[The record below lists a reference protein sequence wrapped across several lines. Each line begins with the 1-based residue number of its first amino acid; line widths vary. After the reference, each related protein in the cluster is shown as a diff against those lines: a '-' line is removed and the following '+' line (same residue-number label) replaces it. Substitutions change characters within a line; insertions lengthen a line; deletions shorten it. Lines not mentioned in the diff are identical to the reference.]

1 MVSVKRERVIEI
13 ITYAVVF
20 LAMWVI
26 SPWIGKLLD
35 QLYYP
40 YPRLISNSPVIL
52 LFSGTIAILGCGET
66 MWTIVVFKTIGKG
79 TPNPKVPPKELV
91 ISGPYKYSRNP
102 MALGG
107 FLFLL
112 GESGI
117 YQSPSLAGLTV
128 LFAVILYLN
137 TVYVE
142 EPVLRQRFGQSYE
155 RYCETVPR
163 FLPKMFHRIV
173 E

>member
-1 MVSVKRERVIEI
+1 MKRERVIEI
-13 ITYAVVF
+13 VTYIMVF

-26 SPWIGKLLD
+26 SPWVGKLLD
-35 QLYYP
+35 RLYYP
-40 YPRLISNSPVIL
+40 SPRLFSDSFLIL
-52 LFSGTIAILGCGET
+52 VFGGMVGILGLGLT

-79 TPNPKVPPKELV
+79 TPNPKVPPIELV

-102 MALGG
+102 MAVGG

-117 YQSPSLAGLTV
+117 YQSPSLAGLAV

-137 TVYVE
+137 TVHIE
-142 EPVLRQRFGQSYE
+142 EPQLKKRFGQSYE

-163 FLPKMFHRIV
+163 FLPTLFQRD
-173 E
+173 EG

>member
-1 MVSVKRERVIEI
+1 MNRERVIEI
-13 ITYAVVF
+13 VTYIMVF
-20 LAMWVI
+20 LAMWII

-40 YPRLISNSPVIL
+40 CPK
-52 LFSGTIAILGCGET
+52 LFSDSLLLLLVGGMIAILGFGLT
-66 MWTIVVFKTIGKG
+66 MWTIVIFKTIGKG
-79 TPNPKVPPKELV
+79 TPNPKVPPTEMV

-102 MALGG
+102 MAFGG

-142 EPVLRQRFGQSYE
+142 EPVLRKRFGQPYK

-163 FLPKMFHRIV
+163 FIPKLFEHGK
-173 E
+173 

>member
-1 MVSVKRERVIEI
+1 MKHERIIEI
-13 ITYAVVF
+13 VTYVMVF

-26 SPWIGKLLD
+26 SPWIGKRLD
-35 QLYYP
+35 HLYYP
-40 YPRLISNSPVIL
+40 YPRLFSDSL
-52 LFSGTIAILGCGET
+52 LLLLVSGVIAILGFGLT
-66 MWTIVVFKTIGKG
+66 MWTIVVFKSIGKG
-79 TPNPKVPPKELV
+79 TPNPKVPPTELV

-102 MALGG
+102 MAFGG

-112 GESGI
+112 GEAGI

-142 EPVLRQRFGQSYE
+142 EPQLRKRFGQPYE

-163 FLPKMFHRIV
+163 FLPNLFGHGK
-173 E
+173 

>member
-1 MVSVKRERVIEI
+1 MKRERVIEI
-13 ITYAVVF
+13 ATYIMVF

-40 YPRLISNSPVIL
+40 YPKLFSNSFVIL
-52 LFSGTIAILGCGET
+52 LVSGTIAILGFCLT

-79 TPNPKVPPKELV
+79 TPNPKVPPTELV

-107 FLFLL
+107 FVFLL
-112 GESGI
+112 GEAGI
-117 YQSPSLAGLTV
+117 YQSPSLAGLAV

-142 EPVLRQRFGQSYE
+142 EPVLRRRFGQPYE
-155 RYCETVPR
+155 RYCETVSR
-163 FLPKMFHRIV
+163 FLPKLFRGGNG
-173 E
+173 

>member
-1 MVSVKRERVIEI
+1 MKRERVIEI
-13 ITYAVVF
+13 ATYIMVF
-20 LAMWVI
+20 LAMWII

-40 YPRLISNSPVIL
+40 HPKLFSNSL
-52 LFSGTIAILGCGET
+52 LLLLVSGMIAILGFGLA
-66 MWTIVVFKTIGKG
+66 MWTIVIFKTIGKG
-79 TPNPKVPPKELV
+79 TPNPKVPPTEMV

-102 MALGG
+102 MAFGG

-117 YQSPSLAGLTV
+117 YQSPSLAGLAV

-137 TVYVE
+137 TVYIE
-142 EPVLRQRFGQSYE
+142 EPQLRKRFGQPYE
-155 RYCETVPR
+155 KYCETVPR
-163 FLPKMFHRIV
+163 FLPKLFGHAK
-173 E
+173 